1 MKKQINKMKNQIILP
16 KGYSIEKDE
25 YNNMYNL
32 YKDGERVIKTIN
44 IDQAIRYANDKNNW
58 MITK

>member
-1 MKKQINKMKNQIILP
+1 MTNQIILATLP

-25 YNNMYNL
+25 YNNMYKL
-32 YKDGERVIKTIN
+32 YKDGELVIKTIN

-58 MITK
+58 MITN

>member
-1 MKKQINKMKNQIILP
+1 MTNLTLP

-25 YNNMYNL
+25 YNNMYKL
-32 YKDGERVIKTIN
+32 YKDGELVIKTIN

-58 MITK
+58 MITN